1 MLSNL
6 KRKLSKDST
15 LVTTKSID
23 SLSTANES
31 VNSGIGMKN
40 VSLKDHKGSGR
51 KREINYVTTATYMSL
66 RA

>member
-31 VNSGIGMKN
+31 VSSGIGMKN
-40 VSLKDHKGSGR
+40 VSPKDHKGAGR